1 MHPIGIIHSPFT
13 EKDQTPIQASRS
25 QAIGMVEVYP
35 EFADG
40 LQDIDGFSHLI
51 LLYAFHLSSGY
62 SLYIVP
68 FLDDQQRG
76 VFATRYPYRPNPI
89 GLSVVRLKMRQGA
102 ALTVEGVDVLDG
114 TPLLDIKPY
123 VHDFDVQTGI
133 RTGWYEN
140 SGARNETTFRGSHL
154 SAAGRLVRS
163 CRRSNNCPC
172 PGCLACSACRA
183 LLLAY
188 LSALPLCDHRNSTA
202 LVREVWG
209 SASDHRHRCHFGRW
223 ADSIPG
229 CAAEIQP
236 QRGWRP
242 IPRDWENL
250 PGWLRGY
257 SGQTPRT
264 D

>member
-62 SLYIVP
+62 SLYVIP

-133 RTGWYEN
+133 RTGWYETL
-140 SGARNETTFRGSHL
+140 EQEMKQHY
-154 SAAGRLVRS
+154 LV
-163 CRRSNNCPC
+163 
-172 PGCLACSACRA
+172 LI
-183 LLLAY
+183 LMLLADLFVPAADLTTAHAQAASPVVHAVLFY
-188 LSALPLCDHRNSTA
+188 SPTCPHCHYVITETLPPLFEKYGDQLQIIGIDVTS
-202 LVREVWG
+202 G
-209 SASDHRHRCHFGRW
+209 D
-223 ADSIPG
+223 
-229 CAAEIQP
+229 
-236 QRGWRP
+236 
-242 IPRDWENL
+242 
-250 PGWLRGY
+250 
-257 SGQTPRT
+257 GQTLFQAALQKFNLKEVASHSS
-264 D
+264 